1 MHSRFPI
8 SLSPAGPLRP
18 DHRANAALAADV
30 LEIMR
35 RHAPA
40 ILSAVPLQ
48 DPDRRQIAANTMML
62 GACAAALRHHIEHDV
77 DMSTADRDAAFK
89 VAVAITAERAFD
101 IDADDCPIAE
111 IG

>member
-1 MHSRFPI
+1 M
-8 SLSPAGPLRP
+8 RP